1 MDALQLF
8 FYFCLCIRWQ
18 EPGLTASG
26 REHRVPKRRFI
37 MTPSFKTILNMT
49 LAVFALAMP
58 ALAMPAAAQA
68 GTAILLSGDN
78 TLSMIDTSAR
88 KVTGS
93 MKLSGAEGAVIGI
106 DVRPSDGLLYALMA
120 DGTVVTLDKEGKATK
135 KVKLETTLKAG
146 TSGTV
151 NFNPVADR
159 LRIIGADGTNLRANV
174 DDGKV
179 TTDGA
184 LKFAETDMHKGETP
198 MIVAAAYTNSVKG
211 AKETAL
217 YNIDAKIGGLIKQ
230 APPNDGILGAVGKL
244 GATPKAIGFDIETD
258 AAGTNRAWLIGDG
271 ELHSIDLATGK
282 ATSLG
287 KIEGVP
293 SGVRAMAVMAP
304 L

>member
-1 MDALQLF
+1 
-8 FYFCLCIRWQ
+8 
-18 EPGLTASG
+18 
-26 REHRVPKRRFI
+26 
-37 MTPSFKTILNMT
+37 MTPTRNNTFRSAIIVAT
-49 LAVFALAMP
+49 LFLPAV
-58 ALAMPAAAQA
+58 AQA
-68 GTAILLSGDN
+68 GTAVVLSGDN
-78 TLSMIDTSAR
+78 MLSMIDTTAK
-88 KVTGS
+88 KVTAS
-93 MKLSGAEGAVIGI
+93 MKLTGAEGTVIGI

-135 KVKLETTLKAG
+135 KAKLDTMLKAG
-146 TSGTV
+146 TSGTI

-159 LRIIGADGTNLRANV
+159 LRVIGADGTNLRANV

-179 TTDGA
+179 TTDGT

-230 APPNDGILGAVGKL
+230 APPNDGVLGAVGKL
-244 GATPKAIGFDIETD
+244 GASPKAIGFDIETE
-258 AAGTNRAWLIGDG
+258 ASGTNKGWLIGDG

-287 KIEGVP
+287 KIEGAP
-293 SGVRAMAVMAP
+293 SGIRAMAILPAS
-304 L
+304 